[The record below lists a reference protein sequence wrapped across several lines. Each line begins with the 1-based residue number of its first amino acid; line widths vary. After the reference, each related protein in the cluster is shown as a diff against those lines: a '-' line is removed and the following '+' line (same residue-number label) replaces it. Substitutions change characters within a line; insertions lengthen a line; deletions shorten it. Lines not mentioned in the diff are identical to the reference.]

1 MASRGVNKCILVG
14 NLGADPEVRH
24 SPGGTQVANLRVATT
39 DSWKDKNTGE
49 REQRTEWHRCVMFG
63 RLAEIAGQYLR
74 KGSQVYLEGA
84 LRTRKW
90 TDRDG
95 VERYSTEIVVND
107 MQMLGSPGPIAP
119 VRDSGAHSQK
129 KVSGSDVRME
139 GTFEPESGDIPF

>member
-1 MASRGVNKCILVG
+1 
-14 NLGADPEVRH
+14 
-24 SPGGTQVANLRVATT
+24 
-39 DSWKDKNTGE
+39 
-49 REQRTEWHRCVMFG
+49 MFG

-119 VRDSGAHSQK
+119 VRDSQAHSQQ

-139 GTFEPESGDIPF
+139 GTFEPEKEDIPF